1 MAKNSRKR
9 EGVRRDDKGRVL
21 PKGISQRADG
31 RYIWRFTHDGF
42 TYPPVYNKDLMSLKK
57 FAAVKKAE
65 ILQGTFNMPDKMTL
79 NQYFKQYMENYKKGN
94 IKAVSYE
101 NILNYWGWYVQDS
114 LGVRQIQKI
123 KRVDLINLYNKL
135 QTREIKPIS
144 WGTVC
149 MVNNLVSNVLEKA
162 YVEDLIP
169 KNPAHKVLEDVRQM
183 TKVTVR
189 EALTVE
195 QVNLFLDYIDSHR
208 FYKYHKN
215 FFTVLLGTGM
225 RVGECCGLC
234 EEDVNFE
241 EGYLKV
247 YKTLYYRNSDGA
259 GRRKLMGGTKSKSG
273 TRTLPLLKGV
283 RCALED
289 QLEWKQNMKL
299 KSEEAVESVPEAGDV
314 VKLHNK
320 YSDFIFLTQYKTAY
334 TPDYVTRIIKKVVCS
349 YNEDEKHKAK
359 EEDREAIE
367 LPEFSAHYIRHTFAT
382 RAEENGLGIER
393 IALWLGHSKNEG
405 SKTTR
410 RYVHKNWEDVWKELA
425 DDVEIL
431 DLMRVV

>member
-1 MAKNSRKR
+1 MQS
-9 EGVRRDDKGRVL
+9 
-21 PKGISQRADG
+21 
-31 RYIWRFTHDGF
+31 
-42 TYPPVYNKDLMSLKK
+42 
-57 FAAVKKAE
+57 KKAD
-65 ILQGTFNMPDKMTL
+65 ILQGTFNMPNKMTL
-79 NQYFKQYMENYKKGN
+79 NQYFKHYMENYKKGN

-101 NILNYWGWYVQDS
+101 NILDYWRWYVQDS

-123 KRVDLINLYNKL
+123 KRIDFINLYKKL

-149 MVNNLVSNVLEKA
+149 MINNIVFNVLEKA
-162 YVEDLIP
+162 YVEDIIP

-183 TKVTVR
+183 TKVKER

-234 EEDVNFE
+234 EDDVNFE
-241 EGYLKV
+241 EGYLKI

-259 GRRKLMGGTKSKSG
+259 GRRKLMGGTKSRSG

-289 QLEWKQNMKL
+289 QLEWKQNTKL
-299 KSEEAVESVPEAGDV
+299 KCKETVESVIEAGDV
-314 VKLHNK
+314 VKLQNK
-320 YSDFIFLTQYKTAY
+320 YSKFIFLTQDRTAY
-334 TPDYVTRIIKKVVCS
+334 TPDYVTQIIKKVVRS
-349 YNEDEKHKAK
+349 YNRDEERKAK
-359 EEDREAIE
+359 EKNRKAIK
-367 LPEFSAHYIRHTFAT
+367 LPEFSAHYTRHTFAT
-382 RAEENGLGIER
+382 RAEENGVSIER

-405 SKTTR
+405 GQTTR
-410 RYVHKNWEDVWKELA
+410 RYVHKNWEDGWKELKG
-425 DDVEIL
+425 DEELL
-431 DLMRVV
+431 DKVRVV